1 MGELEPRKRS
11 APDDQILRLA
21 GTHSPHEISREMH
34 GILSPAAIAARLQ
47 TLLKAK
53 NWLTLTQERALTAWK
68 LKDIL
73 RQLEEQFLSD
83 NNAKIRVS
91 VIKEIT
97 ANLDR
102 AEATTN
108 ADLDRLYGNQAI
120 IMGQVIERALQMA
133 LSELG
138 KNYPDIDETDLREV
152 LRVALPEAAAEI
164 QMRTADEV

>member
-47 TLLKAK
+47 TLLKTK
-53 NWLTLTQERALTAWK
+53 SWLTLAQERALNSWK

-102 AEATTN
+102 TEAATN
-108 ADLDRLYGNQAI
+108 TDLEKLYSNQGV
-120 IMGQVIERALQMA
+120 IMGRVVDTALTYMKGA
-133 LSELG
+133 
-138 KNYPDIDETDLREV
+138 LREQV
-152 LRVALPEAAAEI
+152 DPALWDELVKESLFSAQEEI
-164 QMRTADEV
+164 SKHMAVED